1 MTRQDKIAIAL
12 IVLLVSLLWPLAIH
26 KFAWWLTH
34 AQQVDLGNMGTLGD
48 SYGLLTSVF
57 SGVTTLLLLFTIG
70 KQLEAVQAQKD
81 SVSLQQKLFDQQL
94 AEESKRTR
102 HNRTMWLVETYN
114 SPDMRRARSQAS
126 ALVKGLAGPPPTLS
140 ELETEQVAIRARIS
154 AGQPLTPSQTLRLD
168 EISSLYTVLFFY
180 DTWAKL
186 KARQYIDNSL
196 ALDFFAPAA
205 RFYCD
210 HFCKP
215 VLNRHDDTWQPLL
228 QRFVSEIGE
237 PSAHHLAAA
246 EAAKTRP

>member
-1 MTRQDKIAIAL
+1 M
-12 IVLLVSLLWPLAIH
+12 
-26 KFAWWLTH
+26 
-34 AQQVDLGNMGTLGD
+34 
-48 SYGLLTSVF
+48 
-57 SGVTTLLLLFTIG
+57 
-70 KQLEAVQAQKD
+70 
-81 SVSLQQKLFDQQL
+81 
-94 AEESKRTR
+94 
-102 HNRTMWLVETYN
+102 
-114 SPDMRRARSQAS
+114 
-126 ALVKGLAGPPPTLS
+126 
-140 ELETEQVAIRARIS
+140 
-154 AGQPLTPSQTLRLD
+154 
-168 EISSLYTVLFFY
+168 LFFY

-246 EAAKTRP
+246 EAARTRP